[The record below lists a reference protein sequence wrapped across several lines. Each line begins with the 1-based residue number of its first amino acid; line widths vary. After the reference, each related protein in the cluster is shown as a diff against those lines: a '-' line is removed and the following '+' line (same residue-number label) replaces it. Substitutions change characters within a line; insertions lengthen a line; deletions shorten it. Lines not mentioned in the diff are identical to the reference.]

1 VILHELLV
9 VVEDDREIVE
19 MLLEAGVLPAP
30 LEREYSEEEA
40 ELARVARLL
49 LRELEVNLAGVEVIL
64 RMRQEMIALRKQMA
78 EVIERIQEARRAP

>member
-1 VILHELLV
+1 MILHELLV

-49 LRELEVNLAGVEVIL
+49 LRELEVNLAGVEGIL

>member
-1 VILHELLV
+1 MILHELLV